1 MAFFTQIDPTNTR
14 RFVGPEDQV
23 LAIYDQA
30 RAYTLYAEVGHDGD
44 SICFVSQP
52 RSYFADEVREI
63 DAGGRF

>member
-30 RAYTLYAEVGHDGD
+30 RAYTLY
-44 SICFVSQP
+44 VSQP